1 MALELELKQ
10 ELDGI
15 KTALETKTTAEV
27 KAAIDA
33 LETKFTAELK
43 TQFETEI
50 KSVKDALEAKL
61 ADAEAKLKSV
71 QEHAD
76 KLDMKL
82 QSNVP
87 STRKEDV
94 LVKTITENY
103 ANISNVRKGNA
114 VQTKVVGDM
123 TLGANLTGDQPR
135 DYNFSVVMTPGQAVN
150 VSDLVGS
157 VNISGGTYTFPREK
171 GGEGSIGAQTEGQN
185 KNQKDYDVEMVDV
198 NTDFIAGYARYS
210 KKMANNLPFL
220 TSFVP
225 NALRRDY
232 MISENS
238 AFNTVLATDATDST
252 STASNKI
259 ELLIKDIAAQQDA
272 NYIVNG
278 IVVRP
283 SDYWDILITEKST
296 GAGYGLPGVVTVDAS
311 GQLRINGIPVYQA
324 TWVGENKYFLGD
336 WTRVNKIITEG
347 LSLEFSEQEGT
358 NFVKNNIT
366 ARIEAQVA
374 LAVEQPL
381 ALIYGDFTNVSE
393 PSV

>member
-87 STRKEDV
+87 STRKDDV